1 MGDGLGELLPLVG
14 GDPERAGALVALP
27 LVHVASVLGR
37 DDPSLQWHIAAIAD
51 AHLTQPERQVAEAW
65 LLQPPEWTPALCAAV
80 ARLAGTEEGA
90 GLGVTIDRLRQMVE
104 EAARLG
110 GTARSER
117 VVGKALV
124 AWSEALDAV
133 SDAQWEDPTETTV
146 EISKLW
152 QTRDD
157 AAPIERPADVATG
170 TWALLAVHGGPTPQW
185 FTLTK
190 DRVVIGRSA
199 DADVRIA
206 WDAQISRRHLLIER
220 TPEGAVLHDLGSTNG
235 VGDVLGRAHEHVRFA
250 LGLTEIELEVVAN
263 PRPATKQPD
272 PSGRELV
279 ALVADAVR
287 SHGPDEGALDLDAL
301 PEAQRILS
309 ASRQVR
315 AEAAAAAMTSLVG
328 GTGGIRL
335 WGAVSEGEANAFL
348 QLTAR
353 LLRAK
358 LPFDEPLLHALLA
371 AVPAVPRDSAVPTKS
386 IVSLVERYAETS
398 PLSHDL
404 LHDLDRMIDWLE
416 SDGSNE
422 AAELAERLQATKR
435 LSGDGPFPLAFDAW
449 GRAVQLWYAGLDR
462 EQRRRWAE
470 LASHARSVGT
480 ALRPTARWRNEARD
494 RVQAVGKVEFI
505 QALGRWL
512 REVEPGPA
520 LDPRN
525 RDAIKGMI
533 VVGGALGGRKIAKDL
548 RDFAALCYE
557 PADGKRGPQ
566 RSRVLGNAC
575 VVALGDMDDA
585 VRQPALVFLLE
596 HVSGSQSRT
605 FIERTLRAPAAE
617 QED

>member
-1 MGDGLGELLPLVG
+1 MGAGLGELLPLVG

-37 DDPSLQWHIAAIAD
+37 DDPSLRWHVAAIAD

-65 LLQPPEWTPALCAAV
+65 LQQPPDWTPALCAAV
-80 ARLAGTEEGA
+80 ARLAGSEEGA
-90 GLGVTIDRLRQMVE
+90 GVGVTIDRMRQMVE

-110 GTARSER
+110 STARSER

-133 SDAQWEDPTETTV
+133 SDAQWEDPTETTI

-170 TWALLAVHGGPTPQW
+170 AWALLAVHGGPNPQW

-206 WDAQISRRHLLIER
+206 WDAQISRRHILIER
-220 TPEGAVLHDLGSTNG
+220 TAEGAVLHDLGSTNG
-235 VGDVLGRAHEHVRFA
+235 VGDVLGRPHEHVRFA
-250 LGLTEIELEVVAN
+250 LGLTEIELEVIAN
-263 PRPATKQPD
+263 PRPSAKQPD

-287 SHGPDEGALDLDAL
+287 SHGSEEGEVDLDAL

-404 LHDLDRMIDWLE
+404 LHDLDRTIEWLLE
-416 SDGSNE
+416 DGSNE
-422 AAELAERLQATKR
+422 AAELADRLRATKR

-462 EQRRRWAE
+462 DQRKRWAE
-470 LASHARSVGT
+470 LASHARSVGA
-480 ALRPTARWRNEARD
+480 ALRPSARWRSEARD

-548 RDFAALCYE
+548 RDFAVLCYE
-557 PADGKRGPQ
+557 PLDGKRGPQ
-566 RSRVLGNAC
+566 RSRVLGNAS
-575 VVALGDMDDA
+575 VVALGDMDAA
-585 VRQPALVFLLE
+585 VREPALTFVLE
-596 HVSGSQSRT
+596 HVSGESSRS
-605 FIERTLRAPAAE
+605 FVERTLRAQPAGAE
-617 QED
+617 D